1 MAKEEEIKEHNERKE
16 LTRRLR
22 MGGALTSLFK
32 GDTLP
37 VGDYSPLPLAFN
49 LKFNRMMIYMH
60 I

>member
-1 MAKEEEIKEHNERKE
+1 
-16 LTRRLR
+16 

-49 LKFNRMMIYMH
+49 LKFNRMMIYMY